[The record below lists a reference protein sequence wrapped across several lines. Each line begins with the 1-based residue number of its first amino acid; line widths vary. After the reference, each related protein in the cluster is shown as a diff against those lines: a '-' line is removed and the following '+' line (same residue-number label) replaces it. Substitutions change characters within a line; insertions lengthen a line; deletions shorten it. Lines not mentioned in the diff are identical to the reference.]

1 MGDDMSA
8 ADHAFT
14 AFLAGV
20 GPERMYDT
28 ELRMFRFFQTHP
40 AQTEYRAIEAQINEY
55 ERRQTA

>member
-1 MGDDMSA
+1 MDDGMST

-28 ELRMFRFFQTHP
+28 ELRMYRFFQTHP
-40 AQTEYRAIEAQINEY
+40 AQTEYRAVEAQISDY
-55 ERRQTA
+55 EKRKSA